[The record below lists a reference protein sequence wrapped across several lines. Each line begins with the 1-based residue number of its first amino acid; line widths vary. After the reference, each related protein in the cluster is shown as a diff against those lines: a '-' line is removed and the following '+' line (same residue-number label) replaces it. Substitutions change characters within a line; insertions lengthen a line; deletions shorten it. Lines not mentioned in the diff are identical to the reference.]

1 MTFGQGA
8 YTYQYDA
15 DWGGHDS
22 QYHGGWIP
30 GVACDSHDRVY
41 VYSRS
46 DKPLNVF
53 DKDGQ
58 HLASWGEGVLTPRC
72 AHGIFIDGNDHVF
85 VTDATDHAVY
95 KFSSSGELLLTL
107 GTPGQPGT
115 NEGEPFNKPT
125 DIAVASNGDILVS
138 DGYGNHHVHRY
149 NATGEHICTWGGEGA
164 KSGQFSIS
172 HTVRL
177 DADDRVWI
185 CDRENN
191 RIQIFDLD
199 GKFLDEWKGL
209 LRPNNIYIDSKEDTV
224 YIAELGRR
232 ISIFQIST
240 RELLA
245 DWGGGGEPSQE
256 PGLFIGGPHG
266 IWVDS
271 SGDIYAGEVE
281 LGTEGRMHKYKRQQ

>member
-1 MTFGQGA
+1 MAFGQGA
-8 YTYQYDA
+8 YTYEYTA

-30 GVACDSHDRVY
+30 GVACDSQDRVF

-58 HLASWGEGVLTPRC
+58 HLATWGADVLTPPC
-72 AHGIFIDGNDHVF
+72 AHGIFIDGDDNVF
-85 VTDATDHAVY
+85 VTDATNHAVH
-95 KFSSSGELLLTL
+95 KFSPQGELLLTL
-107 GTPGQPGT
+107 GTPGQTGA
-115 NEGEPFNKPT
+115 NEGDPFNRPT
-125 DIAVASNGDILVS
+125 DIAVASTGEILVS

-149 NATGEHICTWGGEGA
+149 SASGQHLSTWGGEGDTPG
-164 KSGQFSIS
+164 KFSIS

-177 DADDRVWI
+177 DADDRVWT

-199 GKFLDEWKGL
+199 GNFLDEWTGL
-209 LRPNNIYIDSKEDTV
+209 LRPNNIYIDSKEGIV

-232 ISIFQIST
+232 ISIFRIAT

-245 DWGGGGEPSQE
+245 AWGGGGEPSEE

-271 SGDIYAGEVE
+271 RGDIYAGEVE
-281 LGTEGRMHKYKRQQ
+281 LGTEGRMHKYRRQQ